1 MVSKNNTKY
10 LIEKNANKQQRFGLR
25 KLSIGVASVLLGTTF
40 FIGATTNVQADA
52 NVTNQVKSQSVEL
65 SNNSA
70 NPIPNKKAVLSSTPA
85 NL

>member
-40 FIGATTNVQADA
+40 FIGATTNVQANT
-52 NVTNQVKSQSVEL
+52 NVTNQVKNQSVEL
-65 SNNSA
+65 NNNSA
-70 NPIPNKKAVLSSTPA
+70 NPISNKKWYQVL
-85 NL
+85 L